1 MEKIPNIEKIDNEKA
16 LRDIERGIC
25 EPLYRP
31 EEIDFVEI
39 TKRAKR
45 IIRESPQISDEVKKL
60 AIKQLKFT
68 LEAF

>member
-39 TKRAKR
+39 TKRAK
-45 IIRESPQISDEVKKL
+45 ELLGKVHKYLMKSKN
-60 AIKQLKFT
+60 
-68 LEAF
+68 